1 MVWVGGVLG
10 VEGDNLHN
18 AIVSV
23 YGHDT
28 GLISVCVKCIGH
40 AKCYYRAIGIPGFG
54 IGVEPNP

>member
-23 YGHDT
+23 YGHDID
-28 GLISVCVKCIGH
+28 LISVCVKYIGY
-40 AKCYYRAIGIPGFG
+40 AKYH
-54 IGVEPNP
+54 